1 MYEMCYNLSDNFNLN
16 LASVMSFILCYNI
29 FKEATNLNFASVI
42 SGQLANLFQ
51 RRGEVNPNELIKA
64 LEREV
69 AKQKTKDRLVPNS
82 YTIYLCEE
90 DCYRLSAARLIKA
103 LHEAVERKVIREN
116 CFMDGELSVKIKKMS
131 DGDNAIVIESAYVD
145 EVNQEVDTINLEN
158 DVLSQTLIQNSGGK
172 DTDDTIIADKT
183 KIIKTMRISP
193 TRKIEYNL
201 AVISDFKTAEVICGE
216 KQIYL
221 GRKETNDFVLDDDG
235 ASRIHAYISYERHRH
250 ILHDAGSLNG
260 TLVNKKPISSCEL
273 KDGDKILIGN
283 TTLTYK
289 VL

>member
-1 MYEMCYNLSDNFNLN
+1 MNL
-16 LASVMSFILCYNI
+16 
-29 FKEATNLNFASVI
+29 ASVI
-42 SGQLANLFQ
+42 SGQLANFFQ
-51 RRGEVNPNELIKA
+51 RRSEVNPNDLIKA

-69 AKQKTKDRLVPNS
+69 AKQKNKERLVPNS
-82 YTIYLCEE
+82 YTIYLGEE
-90 DCYRLSAARLIKA
+90 DCYRLSAARLIKT

-116 CFMDGELSVKIKKMS
+116 CFMDGRLSVKIKKLLT
-131 DGDNAIVIESAYVD
+131 GDNAIVIKSEYVD
-145 EVNQEVDTINLEN
+145 DAKTEVDTINLEN
-158 DVLSQTLIQNSGGK
+158 DVLSQTLIQNSNT
-172 DTDDTIIADKT
+172 DDNDDTIIADKT

-193 TRKIEYNL
+193 SRKVEYNL

-221 GRKETNDFVLDDDG
+221 GRKETNDFVLDDAS

-250 ILHDAGSLNG
+250 VLYDAGSLNG